1 MTKPAPNAT
10 LTTDSIELTEELV
23 STSAEVD
30 AHSDLV
36 FHERGVP
43 QVREFTSWVSGSV
56 QELKSVLES
65 TDKTKTETQPA
76 KKDGVTVST
85 PPAWRPSMADL
96 TMDNLMVTQAAQAGQ
111 TVAEGGTLKTA
122 NVDVRSTKRG
132 LRQSKFFPGKAKA
145 DFEPSDRIRAFVES
159 RIEELDKEEL
169 VRFVRQHPDIGLA
182 TMAIGIW
189 RHKKQSR
196 QAGND
201 AARIPFFEQPGIAS
215 LLIFCLMITLVAQL
229 IIPGVAS
236 SNSLTA
242 SSALWASP
250 LILSLSPPLSLP
262 LSGSTDSRATYRQH
276 FCDIVRGLCRKD
288 CRVETGVQRCR
299 LALSVLRHSSQIPIS
314 HHHAQVLLYD
324 HCMYIYMCARVRVSH
339 THTHTHT
346 HTQCFLDLPL
356 SHRAAGH

>member
-1 MTKPAPNAT
+1 MKPAPNAT
-10 LTTDSIELTEELV
+10 LTTDSLALTEELV

-236 SNSLTA
+236 SNS
-242 SSALWASP
+242 
-250 LILSLSPPLSLP
+250 
-262 LSGSTDSRATYRQH
+262 
-276 FCDIVRGLCRKD
+276 
-288 CRVETGVQRCR
+288 
-299 LALSVLRHSSQIPIS
+299 
-314 HHHAQVLLYD
+314 
-324 HCMYIYMCARVRVSH
+324 
-339 THTHTHT
+339 
-346 HTQCFLDLPL
+346 
-356 SHRAAGH
+356 